1 MPLSAAFRVV
11 DATTAVQRLGHRPRK
26 TPHQVV
32 PFSWRKGG
40 PYQVAQTPQS
50 GPYQLAHDK
59 QDLKS
64 NGIETLPR
72 FDQIAIDDEI
82 RVRAIRPRIVEAD
95 YIFSSTEPAG
105 RSKAPGAKLLDP
117 SSSRPDEGSTAS
129 KEPGAESPAKAAV
142 TRPED
147 AEIEF
152 QKPFEVT
159 IGTLPSAGSG
169 LEMVRPQTSILEA
182 IGLME
187 SRDFSQLGVGSGRE
201 LKGSISWED
210 VTRARY
216 RSESELVQHAM
227 AENPI
232 EVSFSEPLL
241 QHVATIARKGFVF
254 VRGKDNL
261 LTGIVTSA
269 DLSVRFEELATPFLL
284 IGQIEGWLRE
294 TLDWAFSTEQLGAAV
309 DDDSDDREVE
319 SAKDLTFGEYL
330 RLLQQPDNWNQVG
343 WDAHRSV
350 FCDHLDEVRE
360 IRNEV
365 MHFSPDPI
373 SGEQITKIANLL
385 QWIQRIAASS

>member
-1 MPLSAAFRVV
+1 
-11 DATTAVQRLGHRPRK
+11 
-26 TPHQVV
+26 
-32 PFSWRKGG
+32 
-40 PYQVAQTPQS
+40 
-50 GPYQLAHDK
+50 
-59 QDLKS
+59 
-64 NGIETLPR
+64 
-72 FDQIAIDDEI
+72 
-82 RVRAIRPRIVEAD
+82 
-95 YIFSSTEPAG
+95 
-105 RSKAPGAKLLDP
+105 
-117 SSSRPDEGSTAS
+117 
-129 KEPGAESPAKAAV
+129 
-142 TRPED
+142 
-147 AEIEF
+147 
-152 QKPFEVT
+152 
-159 IGTLPSAGSG
+159 
-169 LEMVRPQTSILEA
+169 
-182 IGLME
+182 
-187 SRDFSQLGVGSGRE
+187 
-201 LKGSISWED
+201 
-210 VTRARY
+210 
-216 RSESELVQHAM
+216 M